1 MELEKLGFYERMYIK
16 INLPWVIN
24 KTTFFR
30 LLAITQKA
38 WLGIR
43 DSLNSIEKS
52 ETHVWMRRIIKD
64 LINKVN
70 QWLTL
75 SIAMEWHR
83 YFFSWEEI
91 ELIRSSESMW
101 NLPEVLNNISEELDN
116 YQKIR
121 SKIKNAM
128 TYPIMVLIFAII
140 AVIVLLVKVMPTIVS
155 LFPNKETLPW
165 ITVFM
170 LWASDFIQ
178 TKWWI
183 VVILIMWL
191 TAWYRFLYGKIL
203 SFKIFIDKLFLELP
217 AIKMVSR
224 RFNLYRIS
232 KLLWDFYNAWV
243 SPTIALVQ
251 ISEILT
257 NYHYRVKILDIKKD
271 LEIWLSFTEAM
282 EWSWLFDPILV
293 QIIWI
298 WEQTWNIWDV
308 LNKMADFYREE
319 LTNSIDWMMK
329 LIEPLLMA
337 FIAVIIWVIVASVF
351 LPMWDLVWQIGG

>member
-1 MELEKLGFYERMYIK
+1 MELEKLSWYERVYMK
-16 INLPWVIN
+16 MNMPSVVN

-43 DSLNSIEKS
+43 DSLGSIEKS
-52 ETHVWMRRIIKD
+52 ENHMWMRRIIKD
-64 LINKVN
+64 LIQKVN

-75 SIAMEWHR
+75 SVALEWHR
-83 YFFSWEEI
+83 YLFSWEEI
-91 ELIRSSESMW
+91 ELIRSSETMW

-121 SKIKNAM
+121 WKIKNAM
-128 TYPIMVLIFAII
+128 TYPIMVLIFAVI
-140 AVIVLLVKVMPTIVS
+140 AVVVLLVKVMPTIVS
-155 LFPNKETLPW
+155 LFPSKDTLPS

-178 TKWWI
+178 TKWWLMLA
-183 VVILIMWL
+183 VLFWVSF
-191 TAWYRFLYGKIL
+191 WYKFLYTKVL
-203 SFKIFIDKLFLELP
+203 KFKISMDKVFLELP
-217 AIKMVSR
+217 VTKMVVR

-243 SPTIALVQ
+243 SPTVALIQIAD
-251 ISEILT
+251 ILS
-257 NYHYRVKILDIKKD
+257 NYHYRMKVLDIKKD

-298 WEQTWNIWDV
+298 WEQTWNIWEV

-319 LTNSIDWMMK
+319 LNNSIDWMMK
-329 LIEPLLMA
+329 LIEPILMA
-337 FIAVIIWVIVASVF
+337 FIAIIIWVIVASVF
-351 LPMWDLVWQIGG
+351 LPMWDLIGQIGW